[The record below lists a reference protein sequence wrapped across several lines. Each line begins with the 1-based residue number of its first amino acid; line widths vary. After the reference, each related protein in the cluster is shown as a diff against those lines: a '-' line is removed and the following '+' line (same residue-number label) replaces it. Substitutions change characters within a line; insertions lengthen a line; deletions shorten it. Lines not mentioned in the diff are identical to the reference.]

1 MSWLSS
7 IGVGFLTAIIG
18 TFGTGALGLLCV
30 EWFRVPSREG
40 GSGYMVLFM
49 GLLGGVLGFI
59 IGIVGARIV
68 SAGATPGFL
77 KALGVAA
84 GSNLGLLAIAT
95 FICWLAADFDTTLQG
110 RPVELQAEVR
120 CPAGF
125 VMPDKVENDKWYTC
139 MSTATRR
146 ATSYGELRLVDARQV
161 DGRWILT
168 TTLVLKTSMREKEI
182 CFNLGETPHWFH
194 VSFPSKPGS
203 RYFAWSEWL
212 QGIEEVG
219 KPGLALGEDFNLR
232 FRLAILPEPKP
243 EPAGRPSEA
252 EIAAQKQAEENAV
265 LAALTALTPESS
277 LEDCLKF
284 THSSQPEEFR
294 TRAGAVIGK
303 RSNVV
308 AEMSEQILSADH
320 DISDRALRAL
330 AVIKPLPIELAVP
343 VHALGEKLIARMKS
357 YNATKPEDD
366 PNYQQA
372 ADVSVLF
379 SEWFHGHH
387 ALYNSAGAEGLP
399 QLQVVLDLALV
410 RGDSHVMKN
419 DVARIAQ
426 YYVKEW
432 SNAPVAA
439 K

>member
-1 MSWLSS
+1 MTWLAS

-18 TFGTGALGLLCV
+18 AFGTGALGLLCV

-68 SAGATPGFL
+68 SASAAPGFL

-84 GSNLGLLAIAT
+84 GSNLGLLVIAT

-125 VMPDKVENDKWYTC
+125 VMPDTVEKDKWYVC
-139 MSTATRR
+139 MATATRR
-146 ATSYGELRLVDARQV
+146 ATSYGDLRLEDARQV

-182 CFNLGETPHWFH
+182 CFSLGETPHWFR

-219 KPGLALGEDFNLR
+219 KPRLALGEDFNLR
-232 FRLAILPEPKP
+232 FRLAIVPKPKP
-243 EPAGRPSEA
+243 EPAGPSQD

-265 LAALTALTPESS
+265 LATLTPESP
-277 LEDCLKF
+277 LEDCLRF
-284 THSSQPEEFR
+284 THSSQSEEFR
-294 TRAGAVIGK
+294 ARAGAVIGK
-303 RSNVV
+303 RPNVV

-320 DISDRALRAL
+320 EISDRALRAL
-330 AVIKPLPIELAVP
+330 AVIKPLPVELAVP

-357 YNATKPEDD
+357 FNATKPEDD
-366 PNYQQA
+366 PNHQQA
-372 ADVSVLF
+372 AEVSVLF
-379 SEWFHGHH
+379 AEWFHGHH
-387 ALYNSAGAEGLP
+387 ALYASAGTEGLP
-399 QLQVVLDLALV
+399 QLQVVFELALM
-410 RGDSHVMKN
+410 RGDSYLMKN

-432 SNAPVAA
+432 SVAPAAA